1 MGIKTIYI
9 SGKISG
15 LPISEVISKF
25 QRACAKVKRFGL
37 EPKNPLDN
45 GLPWDAAWE
54 DQMGKDISIL
64 LRCDAIYLLPD
75 YLESDGAKIELAVA
89 RQRQMPIFID
99 ATITPKNRPAG
110 AKELKRYE

>member
-1 MGIKTIYI
+1 MKIKTIYI

-15 LPISEVISKF
+15 LPIKEVISKF
-25 QRACAKVKRFGL
+25 QAACDKLRRFGL
-37 EPKNPLDN
+37 EPMNPLNN
-45 GLPWDAAWE
+45 GLPLDADWA

-75 YLESDGAKIELAVA
+75 YLESEGAQIELAVA

>member
-1 MGIKTIYI
+1 MEIKTIYI

-89 RQRQMPIFID
+89 KQCQMPVFID
-99 ATITPKNRPAG
+99 TTITPENRPAG
-110 AKELKRYE
+110 AKELERYE

>member
-15 LPISEVISKF
+15 LPISEVIHKF
-25 QRACAKVKRFGL
+25 QVACAKIKRFGL

-54 DQMGKDISIL
+54 DQW
-64 LRCDAIYLLPD
+64 
-75 YLESDGAKIELAVA
+75 AKIFRYCFDAMPYISCLIIWKV
-89 RQRQMPIFID
+89 RGHRLSWQWHDNDRCPYSLMQRLPQRT
-99 ATITPKNRPAG
+99 ALQGQKN
-110 AKELKRYE
+110 

>member
-25 QRACAKVKRFGL
+25 QRSCAKVKRFGL

-54 DQMGKDISIL
+54 DQMSKDISIL

-89 RQRQMPIFID
+89 KQCQMPVFID
-99 ATITPKNRPAG
+99 TTITPENRPAG
-110 AKELKRYE
+110 AKELERYE

>member
-1 MGIKTIYI
+1 MEIKTIYI

-15 LPISEVISKF
+15 LPIKEVISKF
-25 QRACAKVKRFGL
+25 QTACDKVKRFGL

-45 GLPWDAAWE
+45 GLPLDAEWA

-75 YLESDGAKIELAVA
+75 YLESEDAKIELAVA
-89 RQRQMPIFID
+89 RQRKMPIFID
-99 ATITPKNRPAG
+99 ASAKSDTIPNEAVIC
-110 AKELKRYE
+110 L

>member
-1 MGIKTIYI
+1 MEIQKIYI

-15 LPISEVISKF
+15 LPIKEVISKF
-25 QRACAKVKRFGL
+25 QTACDKLRRFGL
-37 EPKNPLDN
+37 EPMNPLNN
-45 GLPWDAAWE
+45 GLPLDADWA

-75 YLESDGAKIELAVA
+75 YSESEGAKIELAVA

-99 ATITPKNRPAG
+99 ATTKSDNIPNEAIIC
-110 AKELKRYE
+110 L

>member
-15 LPISEVISKF
+15 LPISEVIHKF
-25 QRACAKVKRFGL
+25 QVACAKIKRFGL

-45 GLPWDAAWE
+45 GLPWNAAWE

-89 RQRQMPIFID
+89 KQCQMPVFID
-99 ATITPKNRPAG
+99 TTTTPENRPAG
-110 AKELKRYE
+110 AKELERYE

>member
-1 MGIKTIYI
+1 MKIKTIYI

-45 GLPWDAAWE
+45 GLPWDAAW
-54 DQMGKDISIL
+54 GT
-64 LRCDAIYLLPD
+64 RW
-75 YLESDGAKIELAVA
+75 A
-89 RQRQMPIFID
+89 RIFRYCFDVMPYTSCLIIWKVRGQR
-99 ATITPKNRPAG
+99 
-110 AKELKRYE
+110 